1 MYLALE
7 SEFQDYTTTD
17 DIDLVNNVFFF
28 WASLSHI
35 KISLFL
41 PHTDKNPQL
50 HKPALEA
57 LGDLGVPKTPI

>member
-28 WASLSHI
+28 WASLLNNGRNYLLVGCI
-35 KISLFL
+35 IQKIVSLLNVTFFS
-41 PHTDKNPQL
+41 
-50 HKPALEA
+50 
-57 LGDLGVPKTPI
+57 

>member
-28 WASLSHI
+28 WASLLNNERNYLLVGCI
-35 KISLFL
+35 IQKRVSLLNVTFFS
-41 PHTDKNPQL
+41 
-50 HKPALEA
+50 
-57 LGDLGVPKTPI
+57 